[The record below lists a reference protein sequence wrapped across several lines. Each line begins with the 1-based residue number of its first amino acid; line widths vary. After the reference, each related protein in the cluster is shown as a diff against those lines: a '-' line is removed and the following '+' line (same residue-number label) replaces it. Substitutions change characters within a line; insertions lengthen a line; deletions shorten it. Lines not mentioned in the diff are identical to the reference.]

1 MYLMEIL
8 FFLIGILIILSGYA
22 YVIDHI
28 KIESVRVTFLILGAF
43 IIGFGAIAAIL
54 SFIS

>member
-1 MYLMEIL
+1 MEIL
-8 FFLIGILIILSGYA
+8 FFLIGILIISAGYA

-28 KIESVRVTFLILGAF
+28 KIESVRATFLILGSC

-54 SFIS
+54 SFIV

>member
-1 MYLMEIL
+1 MEIL

-28 KIESVRVTFLILGAF
+28 KIESVRVTFLILGAC

-54 SFIS
+54 SFIV